1 MGTNDKMYSRVDLI
15 TYKYFCL
22 LYVRGSVKW
31 GSVFHQYNRDG
42 RECVAE
48 DVPFMTNV
56 QHICIM
62 YKGYSLA
69 LLRSCGVAGELP
81 VVVWYYMFCPE
92 EEISSGDMFVV
103 PISLS

>member
-31 GSVFHQYNRDG
+31 GRVFHQYNRDG

-62 YKGYSLA
+62 DKDLPWLCCGRVAWLVNFRS
-69 LLRSCGVAGELP
+69 SCGIICFVLKRRSQ
-81 VVVWYYMFCPE
+81 VVIC
-92 EEISSGDMFVV
+92 
-103 PISLS
+103 L